1 MQILRVDEFSDF
13 LEKTLNLKADC
24 YLASLFKQFGRF
36 FNIAKRMIELLIELD
51 KHFEQENRSRTLI
64 NNAIALL
71 NQFFIE
77 HVSFVQ
83 WSYCEQ
89 FIVQGNERI
98 TQIRAN
104 IHPIFHQFDQTK
116 IKKSLCEV
124 LLNLQEKNTQL
135 LQQMTLLSNE
145 VNLHQIILKQ
155 KEEQYKKFNDN
166 IEYIKQYKQTEDP
179 EFKKYFALFIKLQP
193 LQQSK
198 ILYELYKTIIL
209 CLINCSNLLCLLEVP
224 IENSRMVKQIGK
236 KNLKGNTHEVQLLMK
251 YSQILVNK
259 EQIWNT
265 LNKQHYEDLAETIK
279 LLEKQIFYKQPN
291 DPFIIQCNLGE
302 LRSIL
307 SKKENLMYQLSNQFK
322 KPEVLQEWN
331 TIQPLGLITLQ
342 QLQEIAGQF
351 FGHLSTFV
359 RVTQVY
365 QNTKQE
371 ISKFFDQNFGQIVQL
386 ECNEFDYLII

>member
-1 MQILRVDEFSDF
+1 MQILHVDEFSDF
-13 LEKTLNLKADC
+13 LQTTLNLKADC
-24 YLASLFKQFGRF
+24 YLTSLFKQFGRF

-51 KHFEQENRSRTLI
+51 KHFEQENRSRILI
-64 NNAIALL
+64 NNAIGLL

-77 HVSFVQ
+77 HVSFIQ

-89 FIVQGNERI
+89 FINQGNERI

-124 LLNLQEKNTQL
+124 LLHIQEKNTQL
-135 LQQMTLLSNE
+135 QQQMTLLSNE

-166 IEYIKQYKQTEDP
+166 IEYIKQYKQNEDP
-179 EFKKYFALFIKLQP
+179 EFKKYFALFIKLQA

-209 CLINCSNLLCLLEVP
+209 CLINCSNLLCLLEIP
-224 IENSRMVKQIGK
+224 IENSKMVKQIGK
-236 KNLKGNTHEVQLLMK
+236 KNLKGNTHEIQLLMK
-251 YSQILVNK
+251 YSQILINR

-265 LNKQHYEDLAETIK
+265 LNKQHYEDLAESIK
-279 LLEKQIFYKQPN
+279 LLEKQIFYKLPN

-302 LRSIL
+302 LRSLL

-322 KPEVLQEWN
+322 KPEILQEWN
-331 TIQPLGLITLQ
+331 AIQPLGLITLQ

-351 FGHLSTFV
+351 FGNLSTFV
-359 RVTQVY
+359 RVSQVY

-371 ISKFFDQNFGQIVQL
+371 ISKFFDQNFGQTVQL
-386 ECNEFDYLII
+386 ECNEFDYLNI